1 MHRYRGRLWSP
12 KEDVVGKFFTW
23 SVGHWKKYLGT
34 YGHSLKRYS
43 DSKMRASV
51 PLNSY
56 SLARRLA
63 RHIWSCSATLRLPGA
78 KPCSDE
84 PGTTARSSAGM
95 PSLLAEASIANYVIS
110 QILIMW
116 GSLFCQ
122 WALLGTAAHDSEW
135 SDGFGSNVHFTKR
148 DWYRRSGIK
157 PQMPA
162 AHYRETVKKK
172 KLFWCFFPCLCLNM

>member
-1 MHRYRGRLWSP
+1 
-12 KEDVVGKFFTW
+12 
-23 SVGHWKKYLGT
+23 
-34 YGHSLKRYS
+34 
-43 DSKMRASV
+43 MRASI

-56 SLARRLA
+56 SLARGLA

-116 GSLFCQ
+116 GSLFC
-122 WALLGTAAHDSEW
+122 WWTLLGTATHDSEW
-135 SDGFGSNVHFTKR
+135 SDGLGSNVHFTKR

-172 KLFWCFFPCLCLNM
+172 KLFWCFFPVSAWKCKCFALEITFFPTSKDDIFFLKEWTTAWCSYTHL